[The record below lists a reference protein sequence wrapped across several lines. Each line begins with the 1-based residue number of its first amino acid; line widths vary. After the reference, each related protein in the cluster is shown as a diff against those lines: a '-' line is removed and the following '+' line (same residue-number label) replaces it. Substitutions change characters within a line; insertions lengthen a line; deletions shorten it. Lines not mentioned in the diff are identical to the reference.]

1 MEIEASRDSASWL
14 RVPVAERT
22 APGIPDVGGLFR
34 SYRRVHRMTQ
44 AGLASFLGLDQS
56 YVSKIEKGDRQVRDV
71 KVLQWIGMRLG
82 VPLEDLG
89 LSPGPYA
96 VAAVRDPERLALT
109 RRVQESQRQWRLVR
123 RSLNQRRLELT
134 RIAAGLYDGVERIRR
149 TALLTQP
156 SWQPAAPVDLADI
169 ELEFASPPETAR
181 FVTGAEPEAE
191 PVRPLSA
198 HGMPYTRYTRAIRD
212 CDRPALF
219 ENRLGYRLV
228 DVDWAAGADRDRG
241 LLSFGHTT
249 YFDMLDVCEA
259 AAHELAALQFLREK
273 GRFSEAG
280 AEPADGRAAAEGPPL
295 SLDDLPFRRLVG
307 CPFDLSTRPL
317 LPSINTITLR
327 RGRSSAAFIL
337 HWRDPVQVA
346 VAGGMFHVM
355 PAGVFQPSSISP
367 DAQAQD
373 FDLWRNVMRE
383 FSEEFLGNPD
393 HDGSSGDPIDYQ
405 NTEPFRSLGRARESG
420 DLRMMCLGMGVD
432 PLTLAGEILTVAV
445 IEDHVFDRIFD
456 SLVPANTEGTIVA
469 APNRNHAEG
478 VPFTGTNVERLLGS
492 GLMAPAAAACLYLA
506 WQHRGLLL
514 GGPRPR

>member
-1 MEIEASRDSASWL
+1 MDTEAPKDGASWL

-34 SYRRVHRMTQ
+34 TYRRVHRMTQ

-71 KVLQWIGMRLG
+71 KVLQWIGSRLG

-89 LSPGPYA
+89 LFPGPYA
-96 VAAVRDPERLALT
+96 AAAVDRSPERIALT
-109 RRVQESQRQWRLVR
+109 QRVHESQRQWRLVR

-134 RIAAGLYDGVERIRR
+134 RVAAGLYDGVERIRR

-156 SWQPAAPVDLADI
+156 GWLPPAPVDLTDI
-169 ELEFASPPETAR
+169 RLEYTSPPHPPE

-191 PVRPLSA
+191 PVRPLNS
-198 HGMPYTRYTRAIRD
+198 HGAAYTRYTRAIRD

-228 DVDWAAGADRDRG
+228 DLSWETQGRQTAGNLA
-241 LLSFGHTT
+241 FAHTT

-259 AAHELAALQFLREK
+259 AAHELAALQFVRER
-273 GRFSEAG
+273 GRFTDAG
-280 AEPADGRAAAEGPPL
+280 GRAGGDGASL
-295 SLDDLPFRRLVG
+295 SLDDLPFRRLVAS
-307 CPFDLSTRPL
+307 PFDLDRRPL
-317 LPSINTITLR
+317 LPSINTLTLR
-327 RGRSSAAFIL
+327 RSRSSAAFIL

-355 PAGVFQPSSISP
+355 PAGVFQPSSITP
-367 DAQAQD
+367 AAQEQD
-373 FDLWRNVMRE
+373 FCLWRNVMRE

-393 HDGSSGDPIDYQ
+393 HDGSAGDPIDYEGS
-405 NTEPFRSLGRARESG
+405 EPFRSMEQARRNGEM
-420 DLRMMCLGMGVD
+420 RVMCLGMGVD

-445 IEDHVFDRIFD
+445 IDDHVFDRVFD
-456 SLVPANTEGTIVA
+456 NLVPTNTEGTIVS
-469 APNRNHAEG
+469 APNRGHAEG
-478 VPFTGTNVERLLGS
+478 VPFTGSNVERLLGS

-506 WQHRGLLL
+506 WQHRAQLL
-514 GGPRPR
+514 GGARGR